1 MTTQPVKFSR
11 TERLEISVPHG
22 HLEARY
28 EQPEGSTNGVALLCH
43 PHPQYGGNMNTKAL
57 YHLTRAFNEEGFA
70 TLRFNFR
77 GIGSSTG
84 TYDGGEGERDDA
96 RAALAELRSQVDELD
111 GPLICGG
118 FSFGAAVGLRV
129 GYENENVDVLVGIGV
144 PVTLADFEYLREDDR
159 PLLVIQGENDSF
171 GPPEEVREVLD
182 TDRSNVSFRVIED
195 AEHLFTGHFEEL
207 REVVINFLDSIL
219 FR

>member
-1 MTTQPVKFSR
+1 MTTHPVEFSR
-11 TERLEISVPHG
+11 TEPLEISVPHG

-28 EQPEGSTNGVALLCH
+28 EEPEGTTRGAALLCH

-77 GIGSSTG
+77 GIGASTG

-96 RAALAELRSQVDELD
+96 RAALDELRNQIDELD

-118 FSFGAAVGLRV
+118 FSFGAAIGLRI
-129 GYENENVDVLVGIGV
+129 GFESEDVDGLVGIGV
-144 PVTLADFEYLREDDR
+144 PVTLADFDYIREDVR
-159 PLLVIQGENDSF
+159 PLLVVQGEKDSF
-171 GPPEEVREVLD
+171 GPPDEVYEVLE
-182 TDRSNVSFRVIED
+182 TDRKNVSFHVIEGS
-195 AEHLFTGHFEEL
+195 EHLFMGHFDEL
-207 REVVINFLDSIL
+207 RQTVEPFTEIT
-219 FR
+219 R